1 VGGAGCPGFQAVEV
15 GGAGGPGAP
24 RVSTTAQDE
33 LGGED
38 GGREWSLVTYSKYSN
53 ILK

>member
-1 VGGAGCPGFQAVEV
+1 MGGAGCPGFQAVEV

-24 RVSTTAQDE
+24 RVNTTAQEDE

-38 GGREWSLVTYSKYSN
+38 GGENGIWLRTRN
-53 ILK
+53 RCIL